1 MNQKEDLQLFLK
13 ELIGSAEDDNLVKDI
28 KQNKMS
34 KDTTRKKLKQANPA
48 CRDSKG
54 RDQCPHCGSP
64 NVEYS
69 NYEWFCPDCGKQWD
83 QYGQDTK

>member
-1 MNQKEDLQLFLK
+1 MKDYSQQFEDEGRAEMFEQQKK
-13 ELIGSAEDDNLVKDI
+13 
-28 KQNKMS
+28 
-34 KDTTRKKLKQANPA
+34 RLKQANPA

-54 RDQCPHCGSP
+54 RDRCPHCGSY

-69 NYEWFCPDCGKQWD
+69 NYEWSCLDCGEQWD